1 MSFIIIKTGSTLE
14 SLIDTKGD
22 FEDWFL
28 QHLGL
33 PEEQVQ
39 IINVQNN
46 QSLPAFSGISGVLIT
61 GSHSMVSNKEDWSE
75 KAAAWIKGAVAQNIP
90 VLGVCFGHQL
100 LAHALGGKVGPNPKG
115 LEGGT
120 LLLETTVAAKTDPLF
135 AGFDNSFFAQAIHF
149 ESVLSLPEGAIVLA
163 GNQHDPHH
171 AFRYGDNAWGFQFHP
186 EFNVEIISDYI
197 SYLKQDFADLNID
210 SQSLIDNTFSTLGS
224 AKLLQKFSDFSR
236 VKTALCSFQRK
247 SH

>member
-1 MSFIIIKTGSTLE
+1 MSFIIIKTGCTLE
-14 SLIDTKGD
+14 SLIATKGD

-33 PEEQVQ
+33 PREEVQ

-46 QSLPAFSGISGVLIT
+46 ESLPDFLEVSGVLIT

-75 KAAAWIKGAVAQNIP
+75 KAAGWIKGAVEAMVP

-120 LLLETTVAAKTDPLF
+120 LLLETTAAAKTDPLF
-135 AGFDNSFFAQAIHF
+135 SDCGNSFFAQAVHF
-149 ESVLSLPEGAIVLA
+149 ESVLTLPEGAIALA

-171 AFRYGDNAWGFQFHP
+171 AFRYGENAWGFQFHP
-186 EFNVEIISDYI
+186 EFDVEIISDYI
-197 SYLKQDFADLNID
+197 RYLKQDFSDLNID
-210 SQSLIDNTFSTLGS
+210 SQSLINNTSSTDGS
-224 AKLLQKFSDFSR
+224 SQLLQKFSDFSQNQGCF
-236 VKTALCSFQRK
+236 LQ
-247 SH
+247 

>member
-14 SLIDTKGD
+14 SLIQKKGD

-28 QHLGL
+28 QHLDL
-33 PEEQVQ
+33 AKEKVQ

-46 QSLPAFSGISGVLIT
+46 QSLPALSGISGVLIT
-61 GSHSMVSNKEDWSE
+61 GSHSMVSNREDWSE
-75 KAAAWIKGAVAQNIP
+75 KAAIWIKDAVAQNIP

-120 LLLETTVAAKTDPLF
+120 LLLETTDAAKTDPLF
-135 AGFDNSFFAQAIHF
+135 AEFDNSFFAQAIHF

-186 EFNVEIISDYI
+186 EFDVEIISDYI
-197 SYLKQDFADLNID
+197 KYLEQDFSDLNVD

-224 AKLLQKFSDFSR
+224 SQLLQKFSDFSQ
-236 VKTALCSFQRK
+236 SK
-247 SH
+247 SCTVHH